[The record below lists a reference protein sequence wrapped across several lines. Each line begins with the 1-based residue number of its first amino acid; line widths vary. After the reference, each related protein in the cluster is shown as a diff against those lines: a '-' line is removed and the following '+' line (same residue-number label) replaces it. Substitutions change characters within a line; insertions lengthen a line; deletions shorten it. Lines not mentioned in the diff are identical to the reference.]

1 MHRLVTRFVPAAF
14 AALVFL
20 VPVSAYAQAAAP
32 AAAVVPAR
40 AAGLDPAALQGKV
53 DELLKAHVKVNDF
66 SGTILLAKDGK
77 PLVTK
82 GYGFANIEWQIPNTP
97 QTRFRIGS
105 VTKQFTSMMV
115 MQLREQGKVKVEDS
129 LCVYVTPCPEVWK
142 PVTIHHLLTHTSGIP
157 SYTGIPAWRETN
169 MVPKTTE
176 QMVAIFRDLPLQWVP
191 GEKYAYNN
199 SGYFLLG
206 VVIEKITGKK
216 YEQALAEMILKPLGL
231 KDTGYDWPG
240 TILPQRADGYEGIGE
255 SIRNAAALDMQQPYS
270 AGALYSTVGDLLTWE
285 QSLYTDKLLPEA
297 ARRIMWTPF
306 KNNYAYGWSIAE
318 PSPSTFGHKR
328 IAHSGGI
335 NGFSAMLIR
344 VPDENVTAIVLSN
357 NSTVNAGLVARD
369 LLAVYYG
376 QPYTVPVAPT
386 VARVDPAIFDAYLG
400 EYQLEPNFTV
410 TITRDGA
417 SLFAQATG
425 QGKFE
430 VFPESAT
437 KFFAKVA
444 PITIVFVKGA
454 DGQVTHLEL
463 AQGGRA
469 AQPAKKL
476 R

>member
-1 MHRLVTRFVPAAF
+1 
-14 AALVFL
+14 
-20 VPVSAYAQAAAP
+20 
-32 AAAVVPAR
+32 
-40 AAGLDPAALQGKV
+40 
-53 DELLKAHVKVNDF
+53 
-66 SGTILLAKDGK
+66 
-77 PLVTK
+77 
-82 GYGFANIEWQIPNTP
+82 
-97 QTRFRIGS
+97 
-105 VTKQFTSMMV
+105 
-115 MQLREQGKVKVEDS
+115 
-129 LCVYVTPCPEVWK
+129 
-142 PVTIHHLLTHTSGIP
+142 
-157 SYTGIPAWRETN
+157 
-169 MVPKTTE
+169 
-176 QMVAIFRDLPLQWVP
+176 MVAIFRDLPLQWVP

-216 YEQALAEMILKPLGL
+216 YEQALAEMILEPLGL

-240 TILPQRADGYEGIGE
+240 TILRQRADGYEGVGN

-297 ARRIMWTPF
+297 ARRVMWTPF

-344 VPDENVTAIVLSN
+344 IPGENVTAIVLAN

-369 LLAVYYG
+369 LLALYYG
-376 QPYTVPVAPT
+376 QPYTTPVAPT
-386 VARVDPAIFDAYLG
+386 LAKVDPAIFDAYLG
-400 EYQLEPNFTV
+400 EYQLEPNFTI

-437 KFFAKVA
+437 KFFAKLA
-444 PITIVFVKGA
+444 PITIVFLKGA
-454 DGQVTHLEL
+454 DGAVTHLDL
-463 AQGGRA
+463 TQGGATRSA
-469 AQPAKKL
+469 RKL